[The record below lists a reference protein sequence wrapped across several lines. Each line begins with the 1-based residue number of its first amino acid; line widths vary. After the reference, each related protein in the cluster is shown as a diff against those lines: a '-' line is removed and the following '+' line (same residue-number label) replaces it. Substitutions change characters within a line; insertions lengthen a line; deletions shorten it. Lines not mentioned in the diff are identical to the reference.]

1 VTSNTPSAPSEPQ
14 RAPGVIPARAG
25 QPSAAALPP
34 SAPAPSPVPG
44 GAAKA
49 SGAGATPPPSV
60 DLAKRRDELAARVAE
75 LQWDLGGLAYEM
87 AIRNHVRVDVLV
99 RRAATL
105 QEVDSELGEVERIL
119 RLQESGTAGACASC
133 GAPHSSGAAFC
144 WQCGQPLLEHVP
156 THAIGSGTPPAA
168 PGSAPPP
175 PAGGSPSK

>member
-1 VTSNTPSAPSEPQ
+1 MTNQTPLTPQPQGAQGPMPSA
-14 RAPGVIPARAG
+14 AGRAG
-25 QPSAAALPP
+25 QNPPP
-34 SAPAPSPVPG
+34 SNLPTQA
-44 GAAKA
+44 A
-49 SGAGATPPPSV
+49 SGAGKAATPAQAPPPSV
-60 DLAKRRDELAARVAE
+60 DLARRRDELAARVAE

-119 RLQESGTAGACASC
+119 RMQETGTAGACSSC

-156 THAIGSGTPPAA
+156 THAIAGTPLP
-168 PGSAPPP
+168 PG
-175 PAGGSPSK
+175 PAGGTHTK